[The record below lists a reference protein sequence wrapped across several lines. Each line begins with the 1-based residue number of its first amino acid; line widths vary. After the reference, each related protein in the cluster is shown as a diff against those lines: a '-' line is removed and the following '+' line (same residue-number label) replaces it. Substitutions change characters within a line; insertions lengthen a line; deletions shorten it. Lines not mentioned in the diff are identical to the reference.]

1 MRKITHLLLL
11 AGFLAIA
18 GCARGAGG
26 DPVASEWR
34 EVLAA
39 KKEWQRSEPAGRL
52 RAHQAYVEELTA
64 FVRRH
69 PDHPRARAVYEATEL
84 EFARELSR
92 RGMYDRAAVYYRSVL
107 RNNPDH
113 AEARAEL
120 RIAERRRFVTPETLA
135 ALTVG
140 MSPDE
145 VRESLGP
152 PLPGWSRS
160 LRRGESVIDSWYY
173 RRSDGGAAGVYFR
186 NGRLFAA
193 ECGRPVRLKS

>member
-1 MRKITHLLLL
+1 MRKSTRLLVL
-11 AGFLAIA
+11 AGLLAIA
-18 GCARGAGG
+18 GCADGAG
-26 DPVASEWR
+26 DPVATEWR

-39 KKEWQRSEPAGRL
+39 KREWQQAGGAGRL
-52 RAHQAYVEELTA
+52 RAHQAYVEGLTA

-69 PDHPRARAVYEATEL
+69 PEHPRARAVYEATEL
-84 EFARELSR
+84 EFARELAR

-107 RNNPDH
+107 GTHPDH

-120 RIAERRRFVTPETLA
+120 LAAERKRFVTPDTLA
-135 ALTVG
+135 ALEVG
-140 MSPDE
+140 MSVDE
-145 VRESLGP
+145 VRESLGQ

-160 LRRGESVIDSWYY
+160 LSRGESVIDSWYY
-173 RRSDGGAAGVYFR
+173 RRPDGGVAGVYFR